1 MALIRAILI
10 GTKEKFMTCNADN
23 IGKALFS
30 NLIAGE
36 DFSIPEVDFSDPKWA
51 LPASLESALQS
62 DVKSVEL
69 EDLTERRVGG
79 DGSVDALV
87 EFASAHL
94 KEEFDKGRIT
104 GAEYTK
110 AYTSIMTAA
119 MQTGLQ
125 FLLQRD
131 AVRWAGITAQIQALT
146 TRVNLETA
154 KAQFIAAKA
163 SVRAT
168 EAQYAN
174 QVIDLSIKDS
184 NYCISQYNLN
194 SVLPQQLILTKEQT
208 EAARAQT
215 MDTRTDGSPVRGS
228 VGKQKD
234 LYTQQITS
242 YQRSSEINAAQMFKD
257 AWIAHKSIDEG
268 IDTPASFNANSI
280 SQVLAS
286 IKSKNGL

>member
-10 GTKEKFMTCNADN
+10 GTKEKFMTCNADT
-23 IGKALFS
+23 IGKTLFK
-30 NLIAGE
+30 NLIVGE

-79 DGSVDALV
+79 DGSVDALM

-131 AVRWAGITAQIQALT
+131 AVRWAGITAQIQALA

-174 QVIDLSIKDS
+174 LVIDLSIKDS
-184 NYCISQYNLN
+184 NYC
-194 SVLPQQLILTKEQT
+194 LIQEQI

-215 MDTRTDGSPVRGS
+215 METRTDGSPVRGS

>member
-10 GTKEKFMTCNADN
+10 GTKEKIMTCNADN
-23 IGKALFS
+23 IGKTLFR
-30 NLIAGE
+30 NLILGE
-36 DFSIPEVDFSDPKWA
+36 DFSIPDVDFSDPKWS
-51 LPASLESALQS
+51 LPASLENALQS
-62 DVKSVEL
+62 DVKSVDL

-79 DGSVDALV
+79 DGSVDALM

-94 KEEFDKGRIT
+94 KEEFEKGRIT

-131 AVRWAGITAQIQALT
+131 AVRWAGITAQIQALA

-163 SVRAT
+163 SVRST

-184 NYCISQYNLN
+184 NYC
-194 SVLPQQLILTKEQT
+194 LIQEQT

-215 MDTRTDGSPVRGS
+215 LETRTDGSPVRGS

-286 IKSKNGL
+286 IKTKNGL

>member
-10 GTKEKFMTCNADN
+10 GTKEKFMTCNADT
-23 IGKALFS
+23 IGKTLFR
-30 NLIAGE
+30 NLIVGE

-79 DGSVDALV
+79 DGSVDALM

-131 AVRWAGITAQIQALT
+131 AVRWAGITAQIQALASK
-146 TRVNLETA
+146 VNLETA

-163 SVRAT
+163 SVGAT

-184 NYCISQYNLN
+184 NYC
-194 SVLPQQLILTKEQT
+194 LIQEQT

-215 MDTRTDGSPVRGS
+215 LATRTDGSPVRGS

-286 IKSKNGL
+286 IKTKNGL

>member
-1 MALIRAILI
+1 
-10 GTKEKFMTCNADN
+10 MTCNADN

-36 DFSIPEVDFSDPKWA
+36 DFSIPEVDFSDPKWE
-51 LPASLESALQS
+51 LPASLNTALQA

-69 EDLTERRVGG
+69 GDLTERRVGG
-79 DGSVDALV
+79 DGSVDALM
-87 EFASAHL
+87 EFASVHL

-131 AVRWAGITAQIQALT
+131 AVRWAGITAQIQALAT
-146 TRVNLETA
+146 MVNLETA
-154 KAQFIAAKA
+154 KAQFIASKV

-184 NYCISQYNLN
+184 NYCTS
-194 SVLPQQLILTKEQT
+194 KEQT
-208 EAARAQT
+208 EAVRAQT

-268 IDTPASFNANSI
+268 IDTPSSFNATSI
-280 SQVLAS
+280 SEVLAS
-286 IKSKNGL
+286 IKTKNGL

>member
-1 MALIRAILI
+1 
-10 GTKEKFMTCNADN
+10 MTCNADR
-23 IGKALFS
+23 IGKTLFN
-30 NLIAGE
+30 NLIVGE
-36 DFSIPEVDFSDPKWA
+36 DFSIPKVDFNDPKWA
-51 LPASLESALQS
+51 LPASLEDALQS
-62 DVKSVEL
+62 DVKSVDL

-79 DGSVDALV
+79 NGSVDALM
-87 EFASAHL
+87 EFASVHL
-94 KEEFDKGRIT
+94 KEEFEKGRIT

-131 AVRWAGITAQIQALT
+131 AVRWAGITAQIQALASK
-146 TRVNLETA
+146 VNLETA
-154 KAQFIAAKA
+154 KAQFIAAKV

-194 SVLPQQLILTKEQT
+194 TVLPQQLILTKEQT

-215 MDTRTDGSPVRGS
+215 MDTRTDNTPVRGS

-268 IDTPASFNANSI
+268 IDTPASFNANSV

-286 IKSKNGL
+286 IKTKNGL

>member
-1 MALIRAILI
+1 
-10 GTKEKFMTCNADN
+10 MTCNADT
-23 IGKALFS
+23 IGKTLFR
-30 NLIAGE
+30 NLIVGE
-36 DFSIPEVDFSDPKWA
+36 DFSIPEIDFSDPKWA
-51 LPASLESALQS
+51 LPASLDTALQA

-79 DGSVDALV
+79 DGSVDALM

-94 KEEFDKGRIT
+94 KEEFEKGRIT

-131 AVRWAGITAQIQALT
+131 AVRWAGITAQIQALASK
-146 TRVNLETA
+146 VNLETA
-154 KAQFIAAKA
+154 KAQFITTKA
-163 SVRAT
+163 SARAT

-184 NYCISQYNLN
+184 NYC
-194 SVLPQQLILTKEQT
+194 LIQEQI

-215 MDTRTDGSPVRGS
+215 METRTDGSPVRGS

-286 IKSKNGL
+286 IKTKNGL

>member
-1 MALIRAILI
+1 
-10 GTKEKFMTCNADN
+10 MTCNADT
-23 IGKALFS
+23 IGKTLFK
-30 NLIAGE
+30 NLIVGE

-79 DGSVDALV
+79 DGSVDALM

-131 AVRWAGITAQIQALT
+131 AVRWAGITAQIQALA

-174 QVIDLSIKDS
+174 LVIDLSIKDS
-184 NYCISQYNLN
+184 NYC
-194 SVLPQQLILTKEQT
+194 LIQEQI

-215 MDTRTDGSPVRGS
+215 METRTDGSPVRGS

-268 IDTPASFNANSI
+268 IDTPASFNATSI
-280 SQVLAS
+280 SEVLAS

>member
-1 MALIRAILI
+1 
-10 GTKEKFMTCNADN
+10 MTCNADN

-36 DFSIPEVDFSDPKWA
+36 DFSIPDVDFSDPKWE
-51 LPASLESALQS
+51 LPASLDTALQA

-79 DGSVDALV
+79 DGSVDALM

-131 AVRWAGITAQIQALT
+131 AVRWAGITAQIQALASK
-146 TRVNLETA
+146 VNLETA

-163 SVRAT
+163 TVRVT

-194 SVLPQQLILTKEQT
+194 SVLPQQLILTNEQT

-215 MDTRTDGSPVRGS
+215 LETRTDGSPVRGS

-268 IDTPASFNANSI
+268 IDTPASFNATSI
-280 SQVLAS
+280 SEVLAS
-286 IKSKNGL
+286 IKTNNGL

>member
-10 GTKEKFMTCNADN
+10 GTKEKIMTCNADN

-51 LPASLESALQS
+51 LPASLDTALQA

-79 DGSVDALV
+79 DGSVDALM

-94 KEEFDKGRIT
+94 KEEFEKGRIT

-131 AVRWAGITAQIQALT
+131 AVRWAGITAQIQALA
-146 TRVNLETA
+146 TRVNLETS
-154 KAQFIAAKA
+154 KAQFIATKA
-163 SVRAT
+163 SARAT

-184 NYCISQYNLN
+184 NYC
-194 SVLPQQLILTKEQT
+194 LIQEQI

-215 MDTRTDGSPVRGS
+215 METRTDGSPVRGS

-268 IDTPASFNANSI
+268 IDTPASFNATSI
-280 SQVLAS
+280 SEVLAS
-286 IKSKNGL
+286 IKTNNGL